1 MPFVISK
8 DPIEGD
14 FDSDTESKFVIGG
27 EVTPD
32 GSPIYDEDDILTKA
46 GWRYRKKTTDTDM
59 VQGAAE
65 AVKGLWN
72 GFAKIPEL
80 VRSKGLLGAANNI
93 PEGLL
98 AAGEGWADI
107 VKTVASKNYAVVTG
121 MSEEQDLDRQYDN
134 YREVAE
140 RSVAQVKRS
149 RSRVGDFFRAI
160 GAPEQAVPYD
170 ESIDQETSNALSM
183 VLDPTNLIGGGS
195 LKSLLAVG
203 KGGKVAVAG
212 EKAAVAG
219 EKALQAAEKVS
230 AEVAEKTAKGLP
242 PIGDGPAPIN
252 FIEAPSAAVTGAV
265 GKGAENVG
273 KFGTSVGEKLSD
285 WQKANPLAAPI
296 ASAAL
301 AGYGSDWDPLAIIGG
316 AVAPSAIKASATKLK
331 LAGEAAQ
338 VAAVASRE
346 GLDVAAKSG
355 IAGEKVSAIA
365 KRLDTPAVNFL
376 LSQSAQLADA
386 VVKGSVIGGGLGY
399 AVNNDPEVSGLGSGI
414 GGGIVGGGMGR
425 LQSIGIDQAGRVA
438 FHRPDADGKWVRVS
452 ESPAALAKDQDL
464 AISFL
469 ASRSLPERTALAGRL
484 NIAELAELA
493 RGEAAAKGAN
503 RVTGSDMEVRF
514 LDSDGM
520 VAAGFDPTVAKVMQG
535 VTETDQK
542 PTLYINLDVATDP
555 AYTLWHEGMH
565 GFDRLAPDEVGG
577 KQTDAGAALEQTR
590 AELKAFYFG
599 SYDAS
604 GKQTAPGKYDEAQF
618 LKLEDQYLSRLTM
631 SEAEMTAHMGQPMSK
646 RVAYI
651 ADEMAAEAAGMLGR
665 LSGGDI
671 GKASRYP
678 STALGRAAL
687 GVLGRTR
694 IGLESLGIVFDG
706 GGEVVT
712 SGIFKDPTTGKPLA
726 MSNDVRE
733 KLSAYLRAK
742 DKITTRMSIDFDES
756 PISEVVNARD
766 LAKASTTPETLAR
779 WKNSGM
785 FALDD
790 KGEIR
795 MMGGK
800 PVFLTAAERKKVDAN
815 RSLAI
820 FTAIKAV
827 PDDGSPG
834 LRSEVIDGVETFKG
848 TKLNAAQVDAVL
860 ALPDAVLPPSVKAR
874 ISELVKLQEV
884 PGGPVIADYN
894 KAITGGRYDSKA
906 SISTQI
912 FAPMSLSISAAG
924 NFLVSSFS
932 VVGYERKVAMW
943 KKTKKKFFDPWD
955 GNMDSFHN
963 DVRTYLNNQ
972 ESGAGNVAVGKEAIT
987 KKNAI
992 NDFLASVLVGDMN
1005 RVSTKSNSDNLIRSF
1020 RVDRMQSIERAGGDN
1035 MPYDYGKVR
1044 ANFMPA
1050 DDEAAPA
1057 PFYSRLNRTVEQSQ
1071 QNKASGAQWKA
1082 TIKNSKPNADEM
1094 ALVGINDLE
1103 DGKTYTRQEVLDYLK
1118 ANEVVVKDVTLGEK
1132 KIEVSTGLQYY
1143 IDNHPQEQGI
1153 LTGWRDW
1160 IKLSQRLK
1168 RRAKEYQRD
1177 SGRSGAEEYFQ
1188 LSEEATLIAESL
1200 ELGQAESQT
1209 HFSTYQL
1216 PGAKEGSYREVLLT
1230 VPEGKTRR
1238 EKLDDV
1244 SAKSNRLLDGRSVAQ
1259 LTETERAAYSV
1270 LEGEFYKIADNANE
1284 SGGWRDGHSQYS
1296 DIANPLVRL
1305 RLNERVTA
1313 DGKRML
1319 FLEEVQAPQKGEF
1332 EKMPK
1337 LFQDKWRDIAF
1348 KWALRHAAENG
1359 FDSVGWTTGEQQ
1371 AARYDLSKHL
1381 SEVKARLASD
1391 ASDIYEIKAYNNS
1404 GNEVIKRSVAKDDLE
1419 SVLGK
1424 DLAGKIISDLP
1435 DTGNNVP
1442 SQKYKSY
1449 SGLDLKVG
1457 GEGLKKLYDVDFRNV
1472 VNNLPAVKKAGQKVG
1487 MGEIAEHQPDADA
1500 PFIVLR
1506 DTGAFYTRATSEQ
1519 RAKELAKDV
1528 GGTYSTDSVKET
1540 IHSLPITPAIRD
1552 AVMGGQARFQPAD
1565 TDYLAAVKSGD
1576 MATAQKMVDEAA
1588 KKAGS
1593 ESNSD
1598 YRMQHTAPNKE
1609 DHSLL
1614 TIKDSGLVPKDYWE
1628 KPEWYTSSP
1637 EERTAFYNVTG
1648 SLRRAESRIQNGK
1661 SAKHVGLFVY
1671 RAVPKSVKDDSI
1683 RNGDWVT
1690 PSREYAVIEGKQ
1702 INGGYRIISQHAKL
1716 SNLWWDGNSIAEL
1729 GYDDGENYT
1738 YKNTRNNRK
1747 LIDPVTYDDAGNVI
1761 PLSKRFNEKSKDTRF
1776 QPADA
1781 DYLAAVRAGD
1791 MKVVQGMVD
1800 QAAAAAGYGSDILKH
1815 GSRHTG
1821 FSEFDPERNREQ
1833 PFANGKKPWF
1843 FAENESIARTYG
1855 PNIADYRLKL
1865 ERPLEIHEVVG
1876 RDSDGEYQREAF
1888 MREDAYQA
1896 LPEDIR
1902 ALLEEAKDGDADTDS
1917 IVIEMLASGD
1927 AMGSY
1932 AKAFR
1937 AWGRDDNDG
1946 IIAYDTLDTMGPGDR
1961 GNIHIVFSPSQI
1973 KSADPITRDD
1983 QGNVIPLSQRFNEK
1997 SKDTRFQPADELSP
2011 EKLASLQS
2019 AKQYHGITR
2028 NINEAGYALPDG
2040 SLLDFSGRH
2049 QMQDS
2054 YEMRGESWVPK
2065 AGKKDWQAGSRY
2077 VDHREIQFD
2086 GPQPDATSGG
2096 DMMVAYQKLGAMR
2109 VDATSSLVDM
2119 EVRPTSAQESVI
2131 RRIAEQ
2137 NGGNITVDL
2146 QDGNRKSGLFYEGA
2160 KPQKVLGDIRRFYS
2174 GEDLKSGAR
2183 FQPADADY
2191 LAAVKAGDMKVV
2203 QGMVDEAAKAAGLVG
2218 GFYHGTIRK
2227 KFDVFSSDANT
2238 RNDFG
2243 RFGRGFY
2250 FTKDK
2255 RTAAVYA
2262 GKNPFS
2268 GGDFDIP
2275 SGATIYSVF
2284 LNLNNPKVVDARDVV
2299 MPETKDEAQA
2309 VARQL
2314 IGEGYDGVI
2323 GTVIGKIES
2332 PNTEYVVFS
2341 PSQIKSA
2348 DPVTRD
2354 AQGNVIPLSQR
2365 FNTTSE
2371 DIRYQPA
2378 DENPTEAVQKLKA
2391 QGKSPSEI
2399 ARQLNLTRSQVKNYA
2414 KGKVPPP
2421 REKREPLTFD
2431 TEHTGIEEA
2440 ERVMPWH
2447 TTERDTD
2454 LVNSDSIEA
2463 KWKAQDAADLEV
2475 VGIPFQFQNGVATVV
2490 KVSQSR
2496 KSLSRYARV
2505 EVELKPGI
2513 PESALPE
2520 DVWFDSDTRIATVKV
2535 RLSDHRLPDH
2545 YAPSDAMV
2553 AYGMGPVR
2561 NKMDELAIRART
2573 GASFIASSYE
2583 EAMKKVIPAAL
2594 QYLGQ
2599 ESRATLRQPG
2609 QSKPTGV
2616 TD

>member
-14 FDSDTESKFVIGG
+14 FDSDTESKFTIGG
-27 EVTPD
+27 EVTPE
-32 GSPIYDEDDILTKA
+32 GSPIYDADDILTKA

-59 VQGAAE
+59 VKGAAE

-98 AAGEGWADI
+98 AAGEGWGDLYNAA
-107 VKTVASKNYAVVTG
+107 ASKAYSIG

-134 YREVAE
+134 YRELAE
-140 RSVAQVKRS
+140 RSVEQVKRS

-160 GAPEQAVPYD
+160 GAPEHAATMD
-170 ESIDQETSNALSM
+170 ESIDQDVANSLSM

-195 LKSLLAVG
+195 LKALFAAG
-203 KGGKVAVAG
+203 KGAKVAVAG
-212 EKAAVAG
+212 EKVAVAG
-219 EKALQAAEKVS
+219 EKALQAVEKVS
-230 AEVAEKTAKGLP
+230 AEVAETTAKVVP
-242 PIGDGPAPIN
+242 PIRDGPPTFN
-252 FIEAPSAAVTGAV
+252 WVETPGAAATSAV

-273 KFGTSVGEKLSD
+273 KFGTSVGEKLAD

-316 AVAPSAIKASATKLK
+316 AVAPSAIKAGATKLK

-346 GLDVAAKSG
+346 GIDVAAKSG

-386 VVKGSVIGGGLGY
+386 VVRGSVIGGGLGY
-399 AVNNDPEVSGLGSGI
+399 AVNNDPEQSGFGSGI
-414 GGGIVGGGMGR
+414 GAGIVGGGMGR

-464 AISFL
+464 AVSFL

-503 RVTGSDMEVRF
+503 RATGSDMEVRF

-542 PTLYINLDVATDP
+542 PTLYVNLDVATDP

-577 KQTDAGAALEQTR
+577 KQTDAGASLAQTR

-604 GKQTAPGKYDEAQF
+604 GKQTSPGKYDGAQF
-618 LKLEDQYLSRLTM
+618 LKLEDQYLSRVGM

-651 ADEMAAEAAGMLGR
+651 ADEMAAEHAGMLGR

-687 GVLGRTR
+687 GVLARTR

-706 GGEVVT
+706 GGDVVT
-712 SGIFKDPTTGKPLA
+712 SGIFKDPTTGKRLEL
-726 MSNDVRE
+726 SSDVRE

-756 PISEVVNARD
+756 PITEVVNARD

-848 TKLNAAQVDAVL
+848 TKLSKAQVDAVL

-884 PGGPVIADYN
+884 PGGPVFADYN

-912 FAPMSLSISAAG
+912 FVPMSLSISAAG

-943 KKTKKKFFDPWD
+943 KKTKKKFFEPWD

-1050 DDEAAPA
+1050 DDEA
-1057 PFYSRLNRTVEQSQ
+1057 
-1071 QNKASGAQWKA
+1071 
-1082 TIKNSKPNADEM
+1082 
-1094 ALVGINDLE
+1094 
-1103 DGKTYTRQEVLDYLK
+1103 
-1118 ANEVVVKDVTLGEK
+1118 
-1132 KIEVSTGLQYY
+1132 
-1143 IDNHPQEQGI
+1143 
-1153 LTGWRDW
+1153 
-1160 IKLSQRLK
+1160 
-1168 RRAKEYQRD
+1168 
-1177 SGRSGAEEYFQ
+1177 
-1188 LSEEATLIAESL
+1188 
-1200 ELGQAESQT
+1200 
-1209 HFSTYQL
+1209 
-1216 PGAKEGSYREVLLT
+1216 
-1230 VPEGKTRR
+1230 
-1238 EKLDDV
+1238 
-1244 SAKSNRLLDGRSVAQ
+1244 
-1259 LTETERAAYSV
+1259 
-1270 LEGEFYKIADNANE
+1270 
-1284 SGGWRDGHSQYS
+1284 
-1296 DIANPLVRL
+1296 
-1305 RLNERVTA
+1305 
-1313 DGKRML
+1313 
-1319 FLEEVQAPQKGEF
+1319 
-1332 EKMPK
+1332 
-1337 LFQDKWRDIAF
+1337 
-1348 KWALRHAAENG
+1348 
-1359 FDSVGWTTGEQQ
+1359 
-1371 AARYDLSKHL
+1371 
-1381 SEVKARLASD
+1381 
-1391 ASDIYEIKAYNNS
+1391 
-1404 GNEVIKRSVAKDDLE
+1404 
-1419 SVLGK
+1419 
-1424 DLAGKIISDLP
+1424 
-1435 DTGNNVP
+1435 
-1442 SQKYKSY
+1442 
-1449 SGLDLKVG
+1449 
-1457 GEGLKKLYDVDFRNV
+1457 
-1472 VNNLPAVKKAGQKVG
+1472 
-1487 MGEIAEHQPDADA
+1487 
-1500 PFIVLR
+1500 
-1506 DTGAFYTRATSEQ
+1506 
-1519 RAKELAKDV
+1519 
-1528 GGTYSTDSVKET
+1528 
-1540 IHSLPITPAIRD
+1540 
-1552 AVMGGQARFQPAD
+1552 VMGGQAR
-1565 TDYLAAVKSGD
+1565 S
-1576 MATAQKMVDEAA
+1576 
-1588 KKAGS
+1588 
-1593 ESNSD
+1593 
-1598 YRMQHTAPNKE
+1598 
-1609 DHSLL
+1609 
-1614 TIKDSGLVPKDYWE
+1614 
-1628 KPEWYTSSP
+1628 
-1637 EERTAFYNVTG
+1637 
-1648 SLRRAESRIQNGK
+1648 
-1661 SAKHVGLFVY
+1661 
-1671 RAVPKSVKDDSI
+1671 
-1683 RNGDWVT
+1683 
-1690 PSREYAVIEGKQ
+1690 
-1702 INGGYRIISQHAKL
+1702 
-1716 SNLWWDGNSIAEL
+1716 
-1729 GYDDGENYT
+1729 
-1738 YKNTRNNRK
+1738 
-1747 LIDPVTYDDAGNVI
+1747 
-1761 PLSKRFNEKSKDTRF
+1761 
-1776 QPADA
+1776 
-1781 DYLAAVRAGD
+1781 
-1791 MKVVQGMVD
+1791 
-1800 QAAAAAGYGSDILKH
+1800 
-1815 GSRHTG
+1815 
-1821 FSEFDPERNREQ
+1821 
-1833 PFANGKKPWF
+1833 
-1843 FAENESIARTYG
+1843 
-1855 PNIADYRLKL
+1855 
-1865 ERPLEIHEVVG
+1865 
-1876 RDSDGEYQREAF
+1876 
-1888 MREDAYQA
+1888 
-1896 LPEDIR
+1896 
-1902 ALLEEAKDGDADTDS
+1902 
-1917 IVIEMLASGD
+1917 
-1927 AMGSY
+1927 
-1932 AKAFR
+1932 
-1937 AWGRDDNDG
+1937 
-1946 IIAYDTLDTMGPGDR
+1946 
-1961 GNIHIVFSPSQI
+1961 
-1973 KSADPITRDD
+1973 
-1983 QGNVIPLSQRFNEK
+1983 
-1997 SKDTRFQPADELSP
+1997 QPADELSP

-2028 NINEAGYALPDG
+2028 NISEAGYALPDG

-2054 YEMRGESWVPK
+2054 YEMRGGSWVPK
-2065 AGKKDWQAGSRY
+2065 DGKKDWQAGSRN

-2183 FQPADADY
+2183 FQPADTDY

-2203 QGMVDEAAKAAGLVG
+2203 QGMVDEAAKAAGYDSPLVFHG
-2218 GFYHGTIRK
+2218 GK
-2227 KFDVFSSDANT
+2227 AKNKFAPRTVGKASGVAKS
-2238 RNDFG
+2238 
-2243 RFGRGFY
+2243 GFY
-2250 FTKDK
+2250 FSTSKFVAETYAETSKGRVTSAYLNTANLNDHAPGSIATANAERRAIQDGKDGFIL
-2255 RTAAVYA
+2255 RDDRD
-2262 GKNPFS
+2262 
-2268 GGDFDIP
+2268 GGDIAD
-2275 SGATIYSVF
+2275 T
-2284 LNLNNPKVVDARDVV
+2284 
-2299 MPETKDEAQA
+2299 
-2309 VARQL
+2309 
-2314 IGEGYDGVI
+2314 
-2323 GTVIGKIES
+2323 
-2332 PNTEYVVFS
+2332 YVVHD
-2341 PSQIKSA
+2341 PARIKSA
-2348 DPVTRD
+2348 DPITRD
-2354 AQGNVIPLSQR
+2354 AQGNVIPLSKR

-2378 DENPTEAVQKLKA
+2378 DENANYSKP
-2391 QGKSPSEI
+2391 PSE
-2399 ARQLNLTRSQVKNYA
+2399 ADA
-2414 KGKVPPP
+2414 K
-2421 REKREPLTFD
+2421 EALYESKRPFW
-2431 TEHTGIEEA
+2431 GIHRGIDEGT
-2440 ERVMPWH
+2440 P
-2447 TTERDTD
+2447 
-2454 LVNSDSIEA
+2454 
-2463 KWKAQDAADLEV
+2463 
-2475 VGIPFQFQNGVATVV
+2475 VGVRIDIPAYTKNGVYVQTVH
-2490 KVSQSR
+2490 
-2496 KSLSRYARV
+2496 
-2505 EVELKPGI
+2505 
-2513 PESALPE
+2513 ESATPGNVGNRIGYDNAVRLSGPVRFFVKEGSE
-2520 DVWFDSDTRIATVKV
+2520 DIKSGALAIKEGRADKHPIATVEGDYTRDRSTPSDINSWTAVGMNPAKHSYFYDKLTGEPVVGGSESYSVGNTVFVKDPVYGSKSDYRYQPADENAAIRESVMSGQVRFLPQDLHHGTPHDVDQFRTEKIGTGEGAQVYGHGLYFAENRKVAEEYANNVKDQSKINKINRQLSYYAAEMARDEVPGSYRKFRTDAGREAAAKYDQLTAEREAAGNLYTVRVKPPEGAFLDWDKPLSEQSEKV
-2535 RLSDHRLPDH
+2535 RKALKGLTPEKLGATGVRHMGYEFGVGNVKGVGIFGEPYKLNGRLDPNVNGESIYIMLTMFKAGHQKATKFLADLGIAGIRYLDQGSRVALIPVQVQGGWMWNGKIYPTKEAAIVQGGKGRTSNYVVFNSDDITITHKNGEAVKPAEKR
-2545 YAPSDAMV
+2545 DAMEKFQP
-2553 AYGMGPVR
+2553 A
-2561 NKMDELAIRART
+2561 EAR
-2573 GASFIASSYE
+2573 
-2583 EAMKKVIPAAL
+2583 
-2594 QYLGQ
+2594 
-2599 ESRATLRQPG
+2599 
-2609 QSKPTGV
+2609 
-2616 TD
+2616 